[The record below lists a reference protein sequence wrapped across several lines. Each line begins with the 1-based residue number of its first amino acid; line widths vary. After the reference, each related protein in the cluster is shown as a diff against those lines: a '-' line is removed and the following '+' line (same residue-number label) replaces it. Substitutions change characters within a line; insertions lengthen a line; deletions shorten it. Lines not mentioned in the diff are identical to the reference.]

1 MKKQYIN
8 PSVKAVTIAPVVML
22 SGSDPKEKILGTSSE
37 TITGPGTFADGK
49 ENEISSGSIWGE
61 EE

>member
-1 MKKQYIN
+1 MKMKKTYIN
-8 PSVKAVTIAPVVML
+8 PETAVVEVELQQMIAATNANFNVKT
-22 SGSDPKEKILGTSSE
+22 DE
-37 TITGPGTFADGK
+37 TVGAGVFADGK

>member
-1 MKKQYIN
+1 MKIKKTYIN
-8 PSVKAVTIAPVVML
+8 PETAVVEVELQQIMAT
-22 SGSDPKEKILGTSSE
+22 GSNPGNIIEGETTSS
-37 TITGPGTFADGK
+37 TGFEGLGK

>member
-1 MKKQYIN
+1 MKMKKTYIN
-8 PSVKAVTIAPVVML
+8 PETVVVEVELQAMIANTIVQKVA
-22 SGSDPKEKILGTSSE
+22 DDTTSSPSWQGE
-37 TITGPGTFADGK
+37 LGK